1 MKKFSRFIVKNQ
13 KLIIVFYSALVLIS
27 LIAGRFVSIE
37 YDLSSYLPKSM
48 NSIMG
53 KEKLQSEFTINGS
66 ATLMIKSNDI
76 NYILEIKKSIVSIPG
91 IKEAIWLDD
100 VEDVKKPLEF
110 FDKKLSK
117 RFISG
122 EYSLLQIQFTES
134 NDALITRE
142 ALDKVNKLIDK
153 EHYFGGPAAI
163 SKDMQDTTSK
173 EMIYYSVVAFLIIT
187 IILLISTNAYYEP
200 ILFFV
205 TIGVAIVLN
214 AGTNIIFGKISSN
227 TNSVS
232 SILQLAVSMDY
243 SIFLLH
249 RFHEENK
256 DGNKN
261 EAMARAIEKTFSSVS
276 SSALTTVCGF
286 LALLWMNYG
295 IGKDMGLVLAKGV
308 FFSLVAVV
316 TLMPCL
322 ILAVDEKLGKY
333 KHKAY
338 MPGFEK
344 ISGFMVKS
352 RVVTLIIA
360 ALIVAPT
367 FLGQSKLEY
376 YYSTEKT
383 LSESSKSAIANEKIQ
398 QVFGKSNELILII
411 PKEDKIKI
419 NNLIEE
425 IKTVENV
432 DAVQGLYSMVDPTLP
447 GEIIPKEV
455 KETFESEKFTYM
467 IINLLSSTE
476 GKGTTKAIEEI
487 RRISSEYYSEWYLTG
502 EAAVYLDL
510 QAVTSKDFLVVNNVS
525 ILLIGIILLITFKS
539 IGIPILLVFAIQLGI
554 WINLSIPYFQGISLN
569 FISFIIIGAIQ
580 LGATV
585 DYAIL
590 VTSRYKENLQV
601 MPPIPAMIKTIGD
614 TGKSVLTSA
623 LILVAGTLSIS
634 FITTIRS
641 ASELTLLI
649 GRGALISLFIV
660 YTVLPA
666 LLVTFNW
673 FIKAT
678 TIGWPKTIKMYK
690 SEEKREVV

>member
-142 ALDKVNKLIDK
+142 ALDKVSKLIDK

-601 MPPIPAMIKTIGD
+601 MPLIPAMIKTIGD

>member
-1 MKKFSRFIVKNQ
+1 MKKFAGFIVKNQ
-13 KLIIVFYSALVLIS
+13 KLIISFYAILVLIS
-27 LIAGRFVSIE
+27 LIIGRFVDIE
-37 YDLSSYLPKSM
+37 YDLSSYLPKTM

-66 ATLMIKSNDI
+66 ATLMIKSNGI
-76 NYILEIKKSIVSIPG
+76 NYVQQLKKSIVEIEG
-91 IKEAIWLDD
+91 VKEVIWLDD
-100 VEDVKKPLEF
+100 VEDVKKPVEF

-117 RFISG
+117 RFING
-122 EYSLLQIQFTES
+122 EHSLLQIQFTES
-134 NDALITRE
+134 NDTLTTRE
-142 ALDKVNKLIDK
+142 AIDKIDKLIDK

-187 IILLISTNAYYEP
+187 IILLVSTNAYYEP
-200 ILFFV
+200 ILFFL
-205 TIGVAIVLN
+205 TIGVAIILN
-214 AGTNIIFGKISSN
+214 SGTNVIFGKISSN

-249 RFHEENK
+249 RYHEESRE
-256 DGNKN
+256 GNKH
-261 EAMARAIEKTFSSVS
+261 EAMKRAIEKTFASVS

-308 FFSLVAVV
+308 FLSLVAVV

-333 KHKAY
+333 KHKTF

-352 RVVTLIIA
+352 RIATLVIA
-360 ALIVAPT
+360 AIIVIPT
-367 FLGQSKLEY
+367 FLGQSKLQY

-383 LSESSKSAIANEKIQ
+383 LSESSKSALANEKIQ
-398 QVFGKSNELILII
+398 EVFGKSNEIILIV

-419 NNLIEE
+419 NNLIED
-425 IKTVENV
+425 IKSVENV
-432 DAVQGLYSMVDPTLP
+432 DTVQGLYSMVDTALP
-447 GEIIPKEV
+447 EEIIPKEV
-455 KETFESEKFTYM
+455 KDTFESDKFTYM
-467 IINLLSSTE
+467 IINLLSSSE
-476 GKGTTKAIEEI
+476 GEETTKAIETI
-487 RRISSEYYSEWYLTG
+487 RSISGKYYEEWYLTG

-510 QAVTSKDFLVVNNVS
+510 QAVTSKDFLVVNNIS
-525 ILLIGIILLITFKS
+525 ILLIGIILLVTFKS
-539 IGIPILLVFAIQLGI
+539 IGIPIILVFAIQLGI

-590 VTSRYKENLQV
+590 VTSRYKENLEE
-601 MPPIPAMIKTIGD
+601 MPPLKAMTKTIGD

-641 ASELTLLI
+641 AAELTLLI
-649 GRGALISLFIV
+649 GRGALISLVIV
-660 YTVLPA
+660 YTLLPA
-666 LLVTFNW
+666 LLVSFNW
-673 FIKAT
+673 FIKLT
-678 TIGWPKTIKMYK
+678 TIGWPKTIKEYK
-690 SEEKREVV
+690 ADGKREVV

>member
-13 KLIIVFYSALVLIS
+13 KLINVFYSALVLIS

-142 ALDKVNKLIDK
+142 ALDKVSKLIDK

>member
-142 ALDKVNKLIDK
+142 ALDKVSKLIDK

-398 QVFGKSNELILII
+398 QAFGKSNELILII